1 MLRLTNVYYLRANS
15 IKSFGGDP
23 AGESGGGGEE
33 ERPVPKSQRTSR
45 RDPESPGKGKVKEKK
60 DSIKRF
66 HY

>member
-33 ERPVPKSQRTSR
+33 ERPVPKSQRTS
-45 RDPESPGKGKVKEKK
+45 
-60 DSIKRF
+60 
-66 HY
+66 